1 VPAPGLYFGH
11 VPLIVG
17 SFVGVVLLALVTPLL
32 LPEPPLELLVPPEEP
47 PLLELFVPLELLVVP
62 LELLELLVR
71 PELEPLEPLPLC
83 PLDVFKPTPDPLL
96 PEDPV
101 PASLSEPLPLLPE
114 LPETAPVELSIV
126 DPVPPAAQP
135 GAHAEAPTSKAN
147 MQGDSARSSRI
158 TAAP

>member
-1 VPAPGLYFGH
+1 MSGPPPVGEPAQTCAWSEPPPALKVTVVPAPGLYFGH

-83 PLDVFKPTPDPLL
+83 PLDVFKPTPD
-96 PEDPV
+96 
-101 PASLSEPLPLLPE
+101 
-114 LPETAPVELSIV
+114 
-126 DPVPPAAQP
+126 
-135 GAHAEAPTSKAN
+135 
-147 MQGDSARSSRI
+147 
-158 TAAP
+158 